1 MVQNGEIT
9 DTTPLWWEI
18 QNIPT
23 EVVRELRRR
32 SNTNNIGMNIP
43 TPFTNT
49 TFDFENNFKN
59 YKGPMSPWVRVFSNG
74 TGKSINGMVPR
85 SDYLDKFYVPVDYD
99 GFILKGGDGFF
110 DAFGYDAAIG
120 FKQTNAIIGYQ
131 ADGRPHYIDGLYRTQ
146 TSYST
151 RQNAAFPQNNEIA
164 SVVPPPGIIS
174 VSVKQSKD
182 LLTYASFKFKCYG
195 VAQLEYLTPFFFTAG
210 INVFLEFGW
219 NLFNQKSL
227 LNLAD

>member
-1 MVQNGEIT
+1 
-9 DTTPLWWEI
+9 
-18 QNIPT
+18 
-23 EVVRELRRR
+23 
-32 SNTNNIGMNIP
+32 MNSLH
-43 TPFTNT
+43 TL
-49 TFDFENNFKN
+49 ENNFKN

-195 VAQLEYLTPFFFTAG
+195 DIKVCRRKY
-210 INVFLEFGW
+210 IIV
-219 NLFNQKSL
+219 
-227 LNLAD
+227 